1 MTHGDRLSPPYGAS
15 PAEFL
20 HEFLLAAAATFPD
33 RPAVIEPA
41 DSGTLETTYRELAT
55 AVDALTEGLAAL
67 GVGVGDRVVL
77 EADASAAALAALLAC
92 STLGA
97 AFIPVSPQTP
107 RERLLS
113 IVAATDPVLHLRD
126 AGTPGTELPAATGT
140 ATFTAAGVSA
150 ERTPAPRPRRRTE
163 RSVTD
168 PAYVIFTSGT
178 TGRPKGVVMSHRAVV
193 AFYRGMLAERLVT
206 EHDRVASTSPLQFD
220 FSLLN
225 FGMALGAGAAVVP
238 LKPEVV
244 RWPRRFLSA
253 LHEAGVTQVN
263 GVPSLWTS
271 VLRRDAGRLAALGSL
286 RTILFCGEK
295 FPLPQLRRVQELRPD
310 LRIVNCYGSTE
321 SMAASFAEVP
331 RPLPA
336 DETDL
341 SIGVAHPGAEMLLVD
356 ADGRVVDEPYAT
368 GEILLRTPALF
379 SGYWD
384 DPEATRA
391 ALAPDPLEPRS
402 GQPLL
407 RTGDLA
413 YRDPSGAFRLTGRTD
428 SQVQIR
434 GNRVELGEVE
444 RRLLELAGTAAV
456 AVFAEERGAEGTVL
470 CAFVVP
476 EPGTGAGASA
486 SASASASAGANAG
499 AGASASAGAS
509 AGAGAG
515 AGASA
520 DAARVRAFC
529 AETLP
534 AYMVPQEVRSVPA
547 LPVTAN
553 GKTDRAALLAL
564 L

>member
-1 MTHGDRLSPPYGAS
+1 MNHGDRLSPPYGAS

-20 HEFLLAAAATFPD
+20 HEFLLAAVADFPD

-41 DSGTLETTYRELAT
+41 DSGTRETTYRELAT
-55 AVDALTEGLAAL
+55 AVAVLTDGLAAL

-126 AGTPGTELPAATGT
+126 AGTSATELPGGAGT
-140 ATFTAAGVSA
+140 ATFTADGVSA
-150 ERTPAPRPRRRTE
+150 GRAPVPRGQRRRTG

-168 PAYVIFTSGT
+168 PAYIIFTSGT

-238 LKPEVV
+238 LRPEVV

-253 LHEAGVTQVN
+253 LREAGVTQVN

-271 VLRRDAGRLAALGSL
+271 VLRRDTDRLVALDAL

-295 FPLPQLRRVQELRPD
+295 FPLPQLRRIQEVRPD

-341 SIGVAHPGAEMLLVD
+341 SIGVAHTGAEMLLVD
-356 ADGRVVDEPYAT
+356 AGGRVVDEPYVT

-384 DPEATRA
+384 DPRATAA

-413 YRDPSGAFRLTGRTD
+413 YRDPDGAFRLKGRTD
-428 SQVQIR
+428 SQVQVR

-444 RRLLELAGTAAV
+444 RRLLELPGTAAA
-456 AVFAEERGAEGTVL
+456 AVFAEERGADGAVL

-476 EPGTGAGASA
+476 EPGAQGAA
-486 SASASASAGANAG
+486 
-499 AGASASAGAS
+499 
-509 AGAGAG
+509 
-515 AGASA
+515 A

-529 AETLP
+529 ADALP
-534 AYMVPQEVRSVPA
+534 AYMVPQEVRSVSA

>member
-1 MTHGDRLSPPYGAS
+1 MNHGDRLSPPYGAS

-41 DSGTLETTYRELAT
+41 DSGTLETTHRELAT
-55 AVDALTEGLAAL
+55 AVRVLADGLAAL

-97 AFIPVSPQTP
+97 AFVPVSPQTP
-107 RERLLS
+107 RDRLLS
-113 IVAATDPVLHLRD
+113 IVAATDPTLHLRD
-126 AGTPGTELPAATGT
+126 AGTPATELPAGTGTGT
-140 ATFTAAGVSA
+140 ATFTADGVSA
-150 ERTPAPRPRRRTE
+150 ERAPAPRARRRTE

-168 PAYVIFTSGT
+168 PAYIIFTSGT

-193 AFYRGMLAERLVT
+193 AFYRGMLAAGLVT

-253 LHEAGVTQVN
+253 LREAGVTQVN

-271 VLRRDAGRLAALGSL
+271 VLRRDAGRLVALGSL

-295 FPLPQLRRVQELRPD
+295 FPLPQLRRIQEIRPD

-356 ADGRVVDEPYAT
+356 AAGRVVDEPYVT

-384 DPEATRA
+384 DPRATGA

-402 GQPLL
+402 GQALL

-413 YRDPSGAFRLTGRTD
+413 YRDPSGAFRLKGRTD

-444 RRLLELAGTAAV
+444 RRLLELPGTAAA

-476 EPGTGAGASA
+476 EPGTGAEAA
-486 SASASASAGANAG
+486 P
-499 AGASASAGAS
+499 
-509 AGAGAG
+509 
-515 AGASA
+515 

-529 AETLP
+529 ADTLP

>member
-1 MTHGDRLSPPYGAS
+1 MDHGDRLSPLYGAS

-55 AVDALTEGLAAL
+55 AVDVLRGGLAAL

-77 EADASAAALAALLAC
+77 EADVSAAALAALLAC
-92 STLGA
+92 SALGA

-113 IVAATDPVLHLRD
+113 VVAATDPVLHLRD
-126 AGTPGTELPAATGT
+126 AGLPGTELPTGT
-140 ATFTAAGVSA
+140 AVFTATGVGA
-150 ERTPAPRPRRRTE
+150 ERAPAPRTRRRTE

-168 PAYVIFTSGT
+168 PAYIIFTSGT

-193 AFYRGMLAERLVT
+193 AFYRGMRAARLVT
-206 EHDRVASTSPLQFD
+206 EQDRVASTSPLQFD

-238 LKPEVV
+238 LRPEVV

-253 LHEAGVTQVN
+253 LRETGATQVN

-271 VLRRDAGRLAALGSL
+271 VLRRDADRLVALGSL

-295 FPLPQLRRVQELRPD
+295 FPLPQLRRVQDLRPD

-321 SMAASFAEVP
+321 SMAASFQEVP

-341 SIGVAHPGAEMLLVD
+341 SIGVAHAGAEMLLVD
-356 ADGRVVDEPYAT
+356 ADGRVVDEPYVT

-384 DPEATRA
+384 DPRATGA

-413 YRDPSGAFRLTGRTD
+413 YRDPAGAFRLKGRTD

-444 RRLLELAGTAAV
+444 RRLLELPGAAAA
-456 AVFAEERGAEGTVL
+456 AVFAEERGPEGAVL

-476 EPGTGAGASA
+476 EPGTAGADA
-486 SASASASAGANAG
+486 P
-499 AGASASAGAS
+499 
-509 AGAGAG
+509 
-515 AGASA
+515 

-529 AETLP
+529 ADALP